1 MVCDFFLVFFC
12 FDETARVWEN
22 DIPSFSFS
30 GKTIFSVFS
39 LVQVSVFP
47 QAPFNFVARPTG
59 RNEEKFQVWKVFL
72 LSPRM
77 SPTIPFPFGATI
89 TRERKMPTW
98 KKIEQISQK
107 KKPTTKKEK
116 QKRKDYIF
124 YIFSSLSYPEG
135 NFGGNQQ
142 LDGSMGLSPLYPSC
156 TNDLHVS
163 IETSFHQSFL
173 WLHSTQA

>member
-1 MVCDFFLVFFC
+1 MKQRVC
-12 FDETARVWEN
+12 ERVTF
-22 DIPSFSFS
+22 PLFRFRVKRFSLF
-30 GKTIFSVFS
+30 FS
-39 LVQVSVFP
+39 LVQVSAFP
-47 QAPFNFVARPTG
+47 QAPFNFVARQLEG
-59 RNEEKFQVWKVFL
+59 MKKKVSGVKGF
-72 LSPRM
+72 SSFSSHVTHPV
-77 SPTIPFPFGATI
+77 PFPFGATI

-98 KKIEQISQK
+98 KKIKRTDFTKKLKPTK
-107 KKPTTKKEK
+107 KKKNKKK
-116 QKRKDYIF
+116 KRF
-124 YIFSSLSYPEG
+124 FRFFIFSSLSYPEG